1 MSKPPV
7 TLLAILILGLTCV
20 SAHAHHSFAVH
31 FDPTGQA
38 QIEGVVAGVR
48 IRSPHSFVELDVR
61 TADGSTERWEVE
73 THSVPLLKRVN
84 IIEGT
89 FAIGQALTISGMP
102 SRVTGRRLIFGLVFE
117 TDDGRRY
124 EWAPDKLVPEGG
136 LGDGTQLADRS
147 GLERFEGVWG
157 YEADPNPHI
166 NADSP
171 FPLTQAGLDARAV
184 FNPLDTPAMQCIPP
198 NLPSILYVPYLY
210 GIEVD
215 EGEVRFHH
223 EYYSIVRAVPLSG
236 EAVQA
241 EPSGLFGRISGS
253 VDGEAIVVESAGFP
267 NLLAGMASDFD
278 PNGVGADV
286 PSSDQKRFTERYTL
300 SDDGQTLLV
309 DYTIEDPVYLTAL
322 YNGQTQWTRLA
333 EGTPIE
339 EFVCDAEIAAQS
351 TSQGD
356 STEL

>member
-1 MSKPPV
+1 MSRLV
-7 TLLAILILGLTCV
+7 IGFLVLLSVGICGRA
-20 SAHAHHSFAVH
+20 SAHHSFAVH
-31 FDPTGQA
+31 FDPTGRA

-61 TADGSTERWEVE
+61 TADGTIERWEVE

-84 IIEGT
+84 IVEGT
-89 FAIGQALTISGMP
+89 FAVGQTLTISGMP
-102 SRVTGRRLIFGLVFE
+102 SRVSGRKLIFGLVFE
-117 TDDGRRY
+117 TDDGRVY

-136 LGDGTQLADRS
+136 LAEAASFAGRS

-166 NADSP
+166 NAESP

-198 NLPSILYVPYLY
+198 NLPSLLYVPYLY

-215 EGEVRFHH
+215 QGEVRFHH
-223 EYYSIVRAVPLSG
+223 EYYSIVRAVPLNG
-236 EAVQA
+236 ETVQA

-253 VDGEAIVVESAGFP
+253 VDGDAIVVESSGFP

-300 SDDGQTLLV
+300 SDDGQTLFV
-309 DYTIEDPVYLTAL
+309 DYTIEDPVYLTES
-322 YNGQTQWTRLA
+322 YSGQTQWTRLA
-333 EGTPIE
+333 AGTPIE
-339 EFVCDAEIAAQS
+339 DFECDAEIAAQS
-351 TSQGD
+351 TSQEG
-356 STEL
+356 

>member
-1 MSKPPV
+1 
-7 TLLAILILGLTCV
+7 
-20 SAHAHHSFAVH
+20 VH
-31 FDPTGQA
+31 FDPTGRA
-38 QIEGVVAGVR
+38 QIKGVVAGVR

-61 TADGSTERWEVE
+61 TADGTIERWEVE

-84 IIEGT
+84 IVEGT
-89 FAIGQALTISGMP
+89 FAVGQTLTISGMP
-102 SRVTGRRLIFGLVFE
+102 SRVSGRKLIFGLVFE
-117 TDDGRRY
+117 TDDGRVY

-136 LGDGTQLADRS
+136 LAEAASFAGRS

-166 NADSP
+166 NAESP

-198 NLPSILYVPYLY
+198 NLPSLLYVPYLY

-215 EGEVRFHH
+215 QGEVRFHH
-223 EYYSIVRAVPLSG
+223 EYYSIVRAVPLNG
-236 EAVQA
+236 ETVQA

-253 VDGEAIVVESAGFP
+253 VDGDAIVVESSGFP

-300 SDDGQTLLV
+300 SDDGQTLFV
-309 DYTIEDPVYLTAL
+309 DYTIEDPVYLTES
-322 YNGQTQWTRLA
+322 YSGQTQWTRLA
-333 EGTPIE
+333 AGTPIE
-339 EFVCDAEIAAQS
+339 DFECDAEIAAQS
-351 TSQGD
+351 TSQEG
-356 STEL
+356 

>member
-1 MSKPPV
+1 MKKLLM
-7 TLLAILILGLTCV
+7 TLLTSLILGLTCV

-38 QIEGVVAGVR
+38 QIEGVVTSVR

-61 TADGSTERWEVE
+61 TADGSTEAWEVE

-84 IIEGT
+84 IVEGT
-89 FAIGQALTISGMP
+89 FAVGQTLTVSGMP
-102 SRVTGRRLIFGLVFE
+102 SRVSGRRLIFGLVFE

-124 EWAPDKLVPEGG
+124 EWAPDKLVEEGG
-136 LGDGTQLADRS
+136 LAEGALLAASS
-147 GLERFEGVWG
+147 GPERFEGVWG

-215 EGEVRFHH
+215 EGEIRFHH
-223 EYYSIVRAVPLSG
+223 EYYSIVRSVPLNG

-241 EPSGLFGRISGS
+241 EPSGLFGRVSGR
-253 VDGEAIVVESAGFP
+253 VDGDAIIIESRGFP
-267 NLLAGMASDFD
+267 DLLAGMASDFD

-286 PSSDQKRFTERYTL
+286 PSSDQKQFTERYTL
-300 SDDGQTLLV
+300 SDDGQTLFV
-309 DYTIEDPVYLTAL
+309 DYTIVDSVYLTEP

-333 EGTPIE
+333 EGTPIV
-339 EFVCDAEIAAQS
+339 EFVCDPEIAARS
-351 TSQGD
+351 TSQGE

>member
-1 MSKPPV
+1 MSNPSV
-7 TLLAILILGLTCV
+7 TLLAISILGLTCA
-20 SAHAHHSFAVH
+20 SAQAHHSFAVH
-31 FDPTGQA
+31 FDPAGQA

-48 IRSPHSFVELDVR
+48 IRSPHSFVDLDVR

-84 IIEGT
+84 IVEGT
-89 FAIGQALTISGMP
+89 FAIGQTLTISGMP
-102 SRVTGRRLIFGLVFE
+102 SRVSGRRLIFGLVFE

-124 EWAPDKLVPEGG
+124 EWAPDKLVQEGG
-136 LGDGTQLADRS
+136 LAEAAQLAGRS

-223 EYYSIVRAVPLSG
+223 EYYSIVRAVPLNG
-236 EAVQA
+236 DTVQA
-241 EPSGLFGRISGS
+241 EQSGLFGRISGS
-253 VDGEAIVVESAGFP
+253 VDGEAIFVESAGFP

-300 SDDGQTLLV
+300 SDDGQTLFV
-309 DYTIEDPVYLTAL
+309 DYTIVDSVYLTEPH
-322 YNGQTQWTRLA
+322 NGQTRWARLA
-333 EGTPIE
+333 DGTPIE
-339 EFVCDAEIAAQS
+339 EFECDPEIAAQS
-351 TSQGD
+351 TSQQG
-356 STEL
+356 SAEP

>member
-1 MSKPPV
+1 MSNPSV
-7 TLLAILILGLTCV
+7 TLLAISILGLTCA
-20 SAHAHHSFAVH
+20 SAQAHHSFAVH

-38 QIEGVVAGVR
+38 QVEGVVTGVR
-48 IRSPHSFVELDVR
+48 IRSPHSFVDLDVR

-84 IIEGT
+84 IVEGT
-89 FAIGQALTISGMP
+89 FTLGQTLTISGLP
-102 SRVTGRRLIFGLVFE
+102 SRVSGRRLIFGLVFE

-124 EWAPDKLVPEGG
+124 EWAPDKLVQEGG
-136 LGDGTQLADRS
+136 LAEESQFADRS

-215 EGEVRFHH
+215 EREIRFHH

-300 SDDGQTLLV
+300 SDDGQTLFV
-309 DYTIEDPVYLTAL
+309 DYTIVDSVYLTES

-339 EFVCDAEIAAQS
+339 EFECDPEIAAQS
-351 TSQGD
+351 TSQQG
-356 STEL
+356 STEP

>member
-1 MSKPPV
+1 MNKS
-7 TLLAILILGLTCV
+7 LAVVFTALILGFNGTLA
-20 SAHAHHSFAVH
+20 SAHHSFAVH

-48 IRSPHSFVELDVR
+48 IRSPHSFVELDVLA
-61 TADGSTERWEVE
+61 ADGSTERWEVE

-89 FAIGQALTISGMP
+89 FEIGQTLTVSGMP
-102 SRVTGRRLIFGLVFE
+102 SRIPGRSLIFGLVFE
-117 TDDGRRY
+117 TDDGRVY
-124 EWAPDKLVPEGG
+124 EWAPDALVPEGG
-136 LGDGTQLADRS
+136 LAQGAPAS
-147 GLERFEGVWG
+147 GLERFEAVWG

-171 FPLTQAGLDARAV
+171 FPLTQAGLDAREV

-215 EGEVRFHH
+215 EDEVRFHH

-236 EAVQA
+236 ETVPA
-241 EPSGLFGRISGS
+241 ETSGLFGSVSGS
-253 VDGEAIVVESAGFP
+253 VDGDAIVVESSGFP
-267 NLLAGMASDFD
+267 DLLAGMASDFD

-300 SDDGQTLLV
+300 EDDGQTLVV
-309 DYTIEDPVYLTAL
+309 DYTIEDSVYLTAAFS
-322 YNGQTQWTRLA
+322 GQTRWSRLA
-333 EGTPIE
+333 EGTVIE
-339 EFVCDAEIAAQS
+339 PFECDAAIAAQS
-351 TSQGD
+351 TSQG
-356 STEL
+356 E